1 MFASNL
7 LVRLSP
13 FRHKSTHARCR
24 LLSAQQLV
32 IYHPD
37 ILTAL
42 AFHPAGLDINPERP
56 HDKLPY
62 DGAWLWIGPEMIHLM
77 VLPNPDPMDGRPEHG
92 GRDRHACLGV
102 ASIQPIQQR
111 LEAAGVPYTASKSGR
126 AAIFFRDPDQNVLEC
141 VELQPWR

>member
-1 MFASNL
+1 ML
-7 LVRLSP
+7 MVLP
-13 FRHKSTHARCR
+13 F
-24 LLSAQQLV
+24 
-32 IYHPD
+32 Y
-37 ILTAL
+37 
-42 AFHPAGLDINPERP
+42 PAGLDLNPERP
-56 HDKLPY
+56 HNKLPY
-62 DGAWLWIGPEMIHLM
+62 DGAWLWVGPEMIHLM